1 MLEEYLSPTIWYTS
15 HSHRCANQNAVNLFK
30 KEGYFNVWRTWVR
43 VLSLKT
49 QYNVFVP
56 IVIKLKIE
64 GNSTVRIL
72 LSLKQVLF
80 LVGYGV
86 LQPLWST

>member
-1 MLEEYLSPTIWYTS
+1 MLEKDLSPRIWYTS
-15 HSHRCANQNAVNLFK
+15 HSHGCANQNAANLFK
-30 KEGYFNVWRTWVR
+30 KEGYFNVWRTLVR

-64 GNSTVRIL
+64 GNSTVKIL
-72 LSLKQVLF
+72 LSLKQVF
-80 LVGYGV
+80 F
-86 LQPLWST
+86 